1 MKQAIYARTIQR
13 RKGQDMTSDA
23 MENDYRPV
31 LDFWFHE
38 LSPRQWFGGGPELD
52 AMIRTRF
59 EALVEKAKQGT
70 LDGWASS
77 PRGLLALIVLLDQF
91 TRNIFR
97 GGPQAFAGDGK
108 AELLS
113 QRAIAE
119 GMDKELTLAE
129 RQFLYM
135 PLMHAENRTLQNLSL
150 EKFAE
155 LKKEAADILG
165 FAQEHADIVDRF
177 GRFPGRNKALGR
189 ASTPEED
196 AFLASGKGNFG

>member
-1 MKQAIYARTIQR
+1 MAL
-13 RKGQDMTSDA
+13 DA

-31 LDFWFHE
+31 LDFWFRE
-38 LSPRQWFGGGPELD
+38 LSPRQWFGGGPDLD
-52 AMIRTRF
+52 AIIRARF
-59 EALVEKAKQGT
+59 ETLVEQAKRGT
-70 LDGWASS
+70 LDGWADS
-77 PRGLLALIVLLDQF
+77 PRGLLALIILLDQF

-97 GGPQAFAGDGK
+97 GRPEAFDGDGK

-113 QRAIAE
+113 QRAINE

-165 FAQEHADIVDRF
+165 FAQEHADVVERF

-189 ASTPEED
+189 ATTPEEE